1 MCKAL
6 DDLYEDGV
14 AEGLEKGIEKGEERL
29 GAVIQLL
36 LNNDRADEI
45 SLVASDKN
53 YRKSLFEEF
62 KL

>member
-14 AEGLEKGIEKGEERL
+14 AEGMEKGEERL

-36 LNNDRADEI
+36 LNNGRADEI